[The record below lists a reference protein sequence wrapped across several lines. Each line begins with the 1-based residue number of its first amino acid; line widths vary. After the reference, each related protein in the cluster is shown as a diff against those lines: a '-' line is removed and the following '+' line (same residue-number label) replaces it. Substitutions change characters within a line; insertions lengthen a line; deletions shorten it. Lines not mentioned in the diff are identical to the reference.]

1 MYCERDIDIGLRT
14 IYRAQMFYVVKKDLF
29 CLTNGRNDG
38 LSTGKNCVHLDHV
51 DGQVRAMTENDLIG
65 PVGKINSL
73 LQKFER
79 KASWKS

>member
-29 CLTNGRNDG
+29 CLTNGRNGG
-38 LSTGKNCVHLDHV
+38 LNTGKKCVHL

-65 PVGKINSL
+65 PVGQINSL
-73 LQKFER
+73 
-79 KASWKS
+79 